1 MINTYRSKLFVL
13 IFVFLPVVWSCAEM
27 KGWVSQKIS
36 GEAPAPPPVKETAQT
51 PTEASAQAATQA
63 KKQMAAGAYQKA
75 IDIYAVARQNHPLD
89 QALLNEYVKSIEK
102 IKSTA
107 DQASNEQD
115 FVTAGRNYDVLLKNY
130 SKIKSVNK
138 NLSFNDTYLDG
149 KLSICK
155 KTISKQ
161 GFEEYRKGNLGG
173 AIALWEALLDID
185 PQNTDIKESVNTAKL
200 QQKNLQK

>member
-1 MINTYRSKLFVL
+1 M
-13 IFVFLPVVWSCAEM
+13 
-27 KGWVSQKIS
+27 SQKIS

-75 IDIYAVARQNHPLD
+75 IDIYAVAHQNHPHD

-138 NLSFNDTYLDG
+138 NLSFNDTYLDE